1 MSKCH
6 SIDCVYEFYMN
17 TCSAYTDKGLR
28 ILKTDTHN
36 EAKIWSHSPPLAPLL
51 SGNDLTCI
59 EINEQTL
66 SLAQQNFPDI
76 RMELGDVRTWVGEY
90 DVILDFSTIDH
101 FPDFDAAIENYKKL
115 APKLHCVVWLGG
127 HSPQGDQ
134 YWHPHNEFRQ
144 SMSRYANV
152 EETLL
157 YADGSKHLVYFLAHD
172 LPL

>member
-1 MSKCH
+1 
-6 SIDCVYEFYMN
+6 
-17 TCSAYTDKGLR
+17 
-28 ILKTDTHN
+28 
-36 EAKIWSHSPPLAPLL
+36 LAPLL